1 MSFRITLR
9 FAYIE
14 LFAIEIKD
22 SFSVFKSTL
31 NKAQKS
37 LHYGNLI
44 CNETVKYDAQGQKRR
59 EEKLLCKI
67 TVESIVWYI
76 LNKYIL

>member
-1 MSFRITLR
+1 MCFQITLR
-9 FAYIE
+9 FPYID
-14 LFAIEIKD
+14 LFVIEIKD
-22 SFSVFKSTL
+22 SFSVSKSTL

-37 LHYGNLI
+37 LRYWNAI

-67 TVESIVWYI
+67 TVQSIVWYI
-76 LNKYIL
+76 FNKHVL